1 MADIT
6 TPLKQFTDAVLAQ
19 EAAARKKEMVEQ
31 RGQALKQFS
40 SRLSRTANIVASAN
54 ARSKRSSESLLHL
67 SSQVQNLT
75 PQLINAGTIRM
86 NYSDNKAADENFEN
100 LRKQYAEGVQLIRD
114 VCDESMDVKTFLRQ
128 TEDHIRKAVT
138 ASEDGL
144 RTRQPQVLVDNTAL
158 AARLSNRL
166 LMALYKESDNSDDPA
181 LRRQVDGSGDKLKAA
196 ITPFVENGKAV
207 ASSPNDQGLITAW
220 RMSANKL
227 LEIVEEVA
235 RLFAELNMYG
245 YDSMNNGRQATT
257 PAGSSSGIARQVPI
271 EMQQM
276 PQ

>member
-1 MADIT
+1 
-6 TPLKQFTDAVLAQ
+6 
-19 EAAARKKEMVEQ
+19 
-31 RGQALKQFS
+31 
-40 SRLSRTANIVASAN
+40 
-54 ARSKRSSESLLHL
+54 
-67 SSQVQNLT
+67 
-75 PQLINAGTIRM
+75 M

-144 RTRQPQVLVDNTAL
+144 RYLISSSWVLVSTYDFNVYLFSKTCRTRQPQVLVDNTAL

-220 RMSANKL
+220 RMAANKL
-227 LEIVEEVA
+227 LDIVAEVT
-235 RLFAELNMYG
+235 RLFADLNMHG
-245 YDSMNNGRQATT
+245 YDSR
-257 PAGSSSGIARQVPI
+257 
-271 EMQQM
+271 
-276 PQ
+276 